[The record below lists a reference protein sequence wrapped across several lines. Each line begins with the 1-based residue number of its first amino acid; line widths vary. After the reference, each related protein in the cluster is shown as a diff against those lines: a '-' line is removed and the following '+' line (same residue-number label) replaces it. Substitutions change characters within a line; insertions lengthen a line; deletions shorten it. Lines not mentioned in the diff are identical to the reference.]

1 MAAHWFVTALREKSE
16 YLKCNQLAGVGSEQM
31 DTMCDGVT
39 QELLKNIEQVF
50 RIEQNHATECARML
64 ADSPLGLAQRRALL
78 VAMKTKTDLCSKD
91 KISNNN
97 KPMQVAYRIQN
108 FFTASD
114 WATMKDSSQSEAAR
128 HTVVCLRVL
137 RCGLHVGT

>member
-1 MAAHWFVTALREKSE
+1 MAAHWFVTAIREKTE
-16 YLKCNQLAGVGSEQM
+16 YLKCYQLAGAQM
-31 DTMCDGVT
+31 DRMCDSVT
-39 QELLKNIEQVF
+39 QELLKNIEQV
-50 RIEQNHATECARML
+50 IIIQQNHATECARML

-78 VAMKTKTDLCSKD
+78 AAMKTKTDICSKE

-114 WATMKDSSQSEAAR
+114 WATMKDSSQAEVAR
-128 HTVVCLRVL
+128 HAIVCLRVL
-137 RCGLHVGT
+137 RCGLHDGT

>member
-1 MAAHWFVTALREKSE
+1 MAAQWFLTAIREKSE
-16 YLKCNQLAGVGSEQM
+16 YLKCNQLAGVVSEEM
-31 DTMCDGVT
+31 DKLCEGVT
-39 QELLKNIEQVF
+39 NELLKNIEQIH
-50 RIEQNHATECARML
+50 RIEQNISTECARML

-78 VAMKTKTDLCSKD
+78 AAMKDKTDLSSKE

-97 KPMQVAYRIQN
+97 KPLQVAYRIQN

-114 WATMKDSSQSEAAR
+114 WVTLKDRNQSETVR
-128 HTVVCLRVL
+128 NTVVCLRVL